1 MTITEFIL
9 SARAGLRS
17 LYAQSHCVFKQM
29 RRLRLREA
37 VKSSSPHS
45 DRSKNGSLILSLSL
59 KYMLL
64 TYVSYIWSAVYTF
77 HSSIQQPRPWNAL
90 FFTSSCPWKALTHPL
105 RLSSPVVSSLRSP
118 HFLHTWW
125 ITSPLC
131 CMAGGTLYP
140 AWLCGVGFP
149 TGLKVPVSW
158 AAGAGAYSSLSLSTT
173 NNAQKMLVLNGFISS
188 FIHSSIHSF
197 KKPKKE

>member
-9 SARAGLRS
+9 SAMAGLRS
-17 LYAQSHCVFKQM
+17 LYAQSRCIFKQM

-37 VKSSSPHS
+37 VKSSSPQHLCHIYDLQS
-45 DRSKNGSLILSLSL
+45 INFILPFSN
-59 KYMLL
+59 
-64 TYVSYIWSAVYTF
+64 
-77 HSSIQQPRPWNAL
+77 Q
-90 FFTSSCPWKALTHPL
+90 CPGMPY
-105 RLSSPVVSSLRSP
+105 SSPPPAPGKLPPSHLDWAHLLSPLWGLP
-118 HFLHTWW
+118 HFLHTWL
-125 ITSPLC
+125 ITSLLC

-140 AWLCGVGFP
+140 VWLCGVGFP

-158 AAGAGAYSSLSLSTT
+158 TAEASAYSSLSLSTT
-173 NNAQKMLVLNGFISS
+173 NNAQKMLVLNGLISS